1 MQAGSGVSAQVRE
14 MRKTPRYAGFRTRV
28 NPPGRVIYNNRLWS
42 TPQTGSHPTQVRRA
56 LGPRFVRFAALF
68 YGSLAVVAALWC
80 GLRGLDV
87 RLLGEGLG
95 ASALLGFVTAACTV
109 SLGLL
114 AYRVLPTLREISEEL
129 APRLVDGAASTS
141 LVLVAIFS
149 GVGEEAFFRGAL
161 QQEFGLV
168 VASVL
173 FGLAHI
179 GPDRR
184 YLVWTAW
191 AVLAGFVFG
200 FVYEVSGGLLAP
212 VLAHSGH
219 NAATLL
225 FWKRLREDQKKAGGY

>member
-1 MQAGSGVSAQVRE
+1 
-14 MRKTPRYAGFRTRV
+14 
-28 NPPGRVIYNNRLWS
+28 
-42 TPQTGSHPTQVRRA
+42 

-80 GLRGLDV
+80 GLRGFDV
-87 RLLGEGLG
+87 RLLGESSS
-95 ASALLGFVTAACTV
+95 ASVLLGLLTAACTV

-114 AYRVLPTLREISEEL
+114 AYRLLPSLREISEEL
-129 APRLVDGAASTS
+129 APRLVDGADSTS
-141 LVLVAIFS
+141 LVLVSIFS
-149 GVGEEAFFRGAL
+149 GVGEEAFFRGAI

-168 VASVL
+168 VASLL

-200 FVYEVSGGLLAP
+200 FLYDVSGGLLAP
-212 VLAHSGH
+212 IIAHTAH

-225 FWKRLREDQKKAGGY
+225 LWKRSREGLKKAGGP

>member
-1 MQAGSGVSAQVRE
+1 
-14 MRKTPRYAGFRTRV
+14 MRKTLRYAGFRTRV

-42 TPQTGSHPTQVRRA
+42 ILQTGSQRTQVRRA

-80 GLRGLDV
+80 GLRGFDL
-87 RLLGEGLG
+87 RLLGESPG
-95 ASALLGFVTAACTV
+95 ASVLLGVITAACTV

-114 AYRVLPTLREISEEL
+114 AYRLLPTLREISDEL
-129 APRLVDGAASTS
+129 APRLVDGAASSS

-168 VASVL
+168 
-173 FGLAHI
+173 
-179 GPDRR
+179 
-184 YLVWTAW
+184 
-191 AVLAGFVFG
+191 FG
-200 FVYEVSGGLLAP
+200 FLYEVSGGLLAP
-212 VLAHSGH
+212 MLAHTAH

-225 FWKRLREDQKKAGGY
+225 LWKRSRKDPKKASGL